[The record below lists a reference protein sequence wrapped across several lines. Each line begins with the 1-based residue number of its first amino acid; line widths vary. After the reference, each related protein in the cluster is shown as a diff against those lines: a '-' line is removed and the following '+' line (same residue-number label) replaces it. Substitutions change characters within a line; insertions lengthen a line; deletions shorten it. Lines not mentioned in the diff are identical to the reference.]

1 MYSFIGRI
9 IIYFA
14 EKGALSKTY
23 IHPFYFD
30 TYLKVVKGKGPN
42 VFTRPRRDSSSS
54 LSTASEAKG
63 SELNKSRKD
72 EPTKKERKEAVKKE
86 AKDLKEQKEWQS

>member
-1 MYSFIGRI
+1 MVELLFILPKKEL
-9 IIYFA
+9 YLKHA
-14 EKGALSKTY
+14 Y
-23 IHPFYFD
+23 IRFILIH